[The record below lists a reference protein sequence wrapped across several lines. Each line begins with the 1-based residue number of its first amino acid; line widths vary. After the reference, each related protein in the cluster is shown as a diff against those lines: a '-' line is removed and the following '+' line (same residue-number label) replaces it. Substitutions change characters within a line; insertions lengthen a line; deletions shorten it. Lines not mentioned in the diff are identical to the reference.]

1 MVERSAVN
9 RLVVG
14 SNPTSGAI
22 RRAFGLL
29 MASGRAANGPE
40 LAERPSDGLSI
51 FIPADAPFVADRAG
65 LSKPPGHASCRNS
78 AENGSDLVPRY
89 TNCLHTAPSVWGAL
103 CRVLNGFRGSLS

>member
-22 RRAFGLL
+22 RRACGLL
-29 MASGRAANGPE
+29 MASGRAENGPE
-40 LAERPSDGLSI
+40 LAERPSDGLHI
-51 FIPADAPFVADRAG
+51 FIPADALFVSDRAG
-65 LSKPPGHASCRNS
+65 LFTPSHASYRNS

-103 CRVLNGFRGSLS
+103 CRMLNGFRGSLS